1 MREGKVCFDMGDIA
15 IAEGAVAAGARFFAG
30 YPITPSTEIAERVS
44 EIMPKAGGCY
54 IQMEDEIG
62 SMGAIIGASAAG
74 TKAFTATSGPGFT
87 LMQENLGAAT
97 VLEVPVVVVD
107 VQRAGPSTGLATKA
121 LQGDLM
127 QAKFGTPGDSELIV
141 ISPSSVQ
148 ECYDFM
154 IDAFN
159 LAEKYR
165 TPVIVLA
172 DKAIGHLRERYVAW
186 EPKKEELVERR
197 RPDCPAEEYKP
208 FDFERFE
215 DEVAPLANFGD
226 PTYVS
231 HLNTSGHNAKGFINN
246 THENTI
252 KYNTH
257 FVQKILKNKQDIIRT
272 KAYEM
277 EDAEYVLIS
286 FGCSVRSALGAM
298 EAGREQG
305 LKIGVL
311 QLITVWPFPEELIA
325 DICSKAKAVLVPE
338 MNQGMLIRE
347 VQRVNRSAT
356 PVIGANRIDT
366 EMVTPTEILDAIRR
380 ISK

>member
-1 MREGKVCFDMGDIA
+1 MRNGKVCFDMGDVALADGA
-15 IAEGAVAAGARFFAG
+15 IAAGARFFAG

-54 IQMEDEIG
+54 IQMEDELG

-74 TKAFTATSGPGFT
+74 VKSFTATSGPGFT
-87 LMQENLGAAT
+87 LMQENLGAST
-97 VLEVPVVVVD
+97 VLEVPVVVID

-127 QAKFGTPGDSELIV
+127 QAKFGTPGDSEIVV

-159 LAEKYR
+159 IAERYR
-165 TPVIVLA
+165 TPVVVLA

-186 EPKKEELVERR
+186 QPAEDELVKRR
-197 RPDCPAEEYKP
+197 QPDCSPEDYKP
-208 FDFERFE
+208 FDFEKYS
-215 DEVAPLANFGD
+215 DEVAPLARFGD
-226 PTYVS
+226 PKYIS
-231 HLNTSGHNAKGFINN
+231 HLNTSGHNPKGFINN

-252 KYNTH
+252 KFNTH
-257 FVQKILKNKQDIIRT
+257 FVQKIRKNMDDIVRT
-272 KAYEM
+272 KSYHM

-298 EAGREQG
+298 EIGREQG
-305 LKIGVL
+305 IKIGVL
-311 QLITVWPFPEELIA
+311 HLITVWPFPDEMIRE
-325 DICSKAKAVLVPE
+325 ICANAKAVFVPE

-347 VQRVNRSAT
+347 IQRVNHSNT
-356 PVIGANRIDT
+356 PVVGVNRIDT
-366 EMVTPTEILDAIRR
+366 EMITPTEILDAIRR
-380 ISK
+380 EMK